1 MKRSDKIWHTS
12 VTATVLLWLV
22 PALLI
27 IPNVILDITEPHYS
41 ICDRAIN
48 ILLPAGVYLVAMA
61 LWKRVGWPALCL
73 FPIMILCAFQIVLLF
88 LYGESIIAI
97 DMFLNVATT
106 NVGEVTELLR
116 NLSIA
121 IIVVCI
127 IYLPPV
133 VLAIVTLV
141 HRMETAKSARRAAL
155 FAGTGL
161 LAVGAVM
168 VAVGASTVG
177 FRPQRTLFPVNVIS
191 NLVMA
196 CERTEASARYMET
209 SEDYRFYARS
219 TRPADSPEIYVL
231 VIGETSRADN
241 WQLGC
246 YDRCTN
252 PRLAARQGV
261 VFFDYALSESNTTHK
276 SVPLLMSPF
285 GCEAFGDSIYQTRGV
300 IDAFS
305 EAGYSTAWF
314 SNQRRNGQLIDA
326 FGSRADT
333 AVFITDDGN
342 PHFDSELCA
351 ILQQKI
357 EESVGKKLF
366 VVLHT
371 YGSHFNYKERYPE
384 NFNVF
389 GPDISAEA
397 EPENRPGLINAYDNT
412 ICYTDYVLDSFM
424 SVLEAAGAPAALVY
438 LADHGEDI
446 YDDNRHRFLHASPT
460 PTYWQLHVPFVVW
473 MSQSYRDAYPEKYAA
488 ASVNS
493 SKNVSSS
500 RSAFHTLMSLAG
512 ISTPV
517 YKPADALTEPD
528 FTSPRRLYLNDYNEG
543 VPLESSGLRSPDFAQ
558 LASHGIR

>member
-41 ICDRAIN
+41 FCDRAIN

-61 LWKRVGWPALCL
+61 LWKRVGLTALCL
-73 FPIMILCAFQIVLLF
+73 FPIMFLCAFQIVLLF

-106 NVGEVTELLR
+106 SVGEATELLR

-127 IYLPPV
+127 IYLPTV

-141 HRMETAKSARRAAL
+141 LRMVPAQAARRCA
-155 FAGTGL
+155 FR
-161 LAVGAVM
+161 VGAAVLAASVVF
-168 VAVGASTVG
+168 VAIAVSTVG
-177 FRPQRTLFPVNVIS
+177 FKPQRTLFPVNVIS
-191 NLVMA
+191 NLATA
-196 CERTEASARYMET
+196 CQRTEASARYMET
-209 SEDYRFYARS
+209 SGDYRFDARS
-219 TRPADSPEIYVL
+219 TRPADTPEIYVL

-241 WQLGC
+241 WQLGG
-246 YDRCTN
+246 YDRLTN
-252 PRLAARQGV
+252 PRLSKRPGV
-261 VFFDYALSESNTTHK
+261 LFFDHALSESNTTHK

-285 GCEAFGDSIYQTRGV
+285 GCEAFGDSIYETRGV

-305 EAGYSTAWF
+305 EAGYATAWY
-314 SNQRRNGQLIDA
+314 SNQSRNGQLIDA

-342 PHFDSELCA
+342 RHYDSELCSW
-351 ILQQKI
+351 LQRKI
-357 EESVGKKLF
+357 EEAAGKKLF
-366 VVLHT
+366 VLLHT
-371 YGSHFNYKERYPE
+371 YGSHFNYKERYPG
-384 NFNVF
+384 NFNFF
-389 GPDISAEA
+389 GPDISTEA
-397 EPENRPGLINAYDNT
+397 EPENRSGLINAYDNT
-412 ICYTDYVLDSFM
+412 IFYTDYVLDCFM
-424 SVLEAAGAPAALVY
+424 SVLEAADTPAALVY

-446 YDDNRHRFLHASPT
+446 YDDSRHRFLHASPT
-460 PTYWQLHVPFVVW
+460 PTYWQLHVPFLVW
-473 MSQSYRDAYPEKYAA
+473 MSRSYRDTYPGKYAA

-493 SKNVSSS
+493 TKNVSSS

-512 ISTPV
+512 IATPV
-517 YKPADALTEPD
+517 YKPFEAVTETD
-528 FTSPRRLYLNDYNEG
+528 FASPRRLYLNDYNEG
-543 VPLESSGLRSPDFAQ
+543 VPLETSGLRSPDFAQ
-558 LASHGIR
+558 LASHGIM